1 MPVLSF
7 QSINSSVFIWK
18 YLNRTI
24 YRSPLFEGADQAF
37 LWHLRNK
44 RREPNAEEM
53 ALRDEF
59 GLKLVYPTEL
69 FYKTHKISQKDFLDK
84 LRSASGA
91 EKKALIMGLF
101 EDETLCGRRETKTL
115 KEGISLVKQKIAL
128 KARQRK
134 FASKVSGNNEG
145 MSI

>member
-1 MPVLSF
+1 M
-7 QSINSSVFIWK
+7 
-18 YLNRTI
+18 
-24 YRSPLFEGADQAF
+24 
-37 LWHLRNK
+37 WHLRNK

-84 LRSASGA
+84 LRSASDA